1 MDFNFT
7 EEQNILRKTARDFLE
22 THCPSAFV
30 LEMEE
35 DERGCTEALWRGM
48 ADLGWMALII
58 PEDYEGVGGDFQD
71 LVVMLEEMGRACLP
85 GPFFS
90 TVVLG
95 ACSIMEA
102 GNEAQMQDFLPGI
115 AAGDKVLTLA
125 HTEPDATK
133 YDPYL
138 IKVTAV
144 PREKDFIINGTK
156 LFVPDALAADTL
168 ICAARTAGEPDA
180 MDGITLFLVDTKS
193 PGVQCTPLKTIA
205 GDKQYEVIFDQ
216 VHLRE
221 EDILGGLN
229 NGGTH
234 LEGILQR
241 GAVGKCAEMVGG
253 AQKVLEMASSYAKE
267 REQFGKPIGSYQ
279 AVQHHCANM
288 LMDVEASR
296 FITYKAGWML
306 SQGIPCRKEV
316 AAAKAWVGEAYRR
329 VSALGHQVLG
339 ATAYIIEHD
348 MPIYSRRA
356 KAAEVTLGDA
366 GFFRRIM
373 AQEIG
378 L

>member
-22 THCPSAFV
+22 KHCPSGFV
-30 LEMEE
+30 LEMEK
-35 DERGCTEALWRGM
+35 DERGYTEELWRGM

-58 PEDYEGVGGDFQD
+58 PEEYDGVGGNFMD

-95 ACSIMEA
+95 AHGIMEA
-102 GNEAQMQDFLPGI
+102 GNRSQMQAFLPGI
-115 AAGDKVLTLA
+115 AAGDLVLTLA
-125 HTEPDATK
+125 HTEPDAAK

-138 IKVTAV
+138 IKVSAS
-144 PREKDFIINGTK
+144 PREGGFALNGTK
-156 LFVPDALAADTL
+156 LFVPDAHVADHIL
-168 ICAARTAGEPDA
+168 CAARTAGAPGA
-180 MDGITLFLVDTKS
+180 MDGITLFMVDAKG
-193 PGVQCTPLKTIA
+193 PGLQWSPLKTIA
-205 GDKQYEVIFDQ
+205 GDKQFEVVFDQ
-216 VHLRE
+216 VRLQE
-221 EDILGGLN
+221 EHILGELDH
-229 NGGTH
+229 GGRH
-234 LEGILQR
+234 LEKILQK
-241 GAVGKCAEMVGG
+241 GALGKCAEMVGG

-267 REQFGKPIGSYQ
+267 REQFGRPIGSYQ

-288 LMDVEASR
+288 LMDVESSR
-296 FITYKAGWML
+296 FITYEAGWMM
-306 SQGIPCRKEV
+306 SQGMPCTRQV

-339 ATAYIIEHD
+339 ATAYIVEHD
-348 MPIYSRRA
+348 MPLYSRRA
-356 KAAEVTLGDA
+356 KAAEVSLGDA
-366 GFFRRIM
+366 GFFRNIM

>member
-1 MDFNFT
+1 MDFSFT

-22 THCPSAFV
+22 SKCPSAFV
-30 LEMEE
+30 LEMEK
-35 DERGCTEALWRGM
+35 DERGYTEELWRGM
-48 ADLGWMALII
+48 AELGWMALTI
-58 PEDYEGVGGDFQD
+58 PEEYEGVGGDFLD

-95 ACSIMEA
+95 AYSVMEA
-102 GNEAQMQDFLPGI
+102 GNESQMRELLPKI
-115 AAGDKVLTLA
+115 ATGNIFLTLA
-125 HTEPDATK
+125 YTEPGTTK

-138 IKVTAV
+138 IKVNASDQD
-144 PREKDFIINGTK
+144 RNFIIDGTK
-156 LFVPDALAADTL
+156 LFVPDAHVADYV
-168 ICAARTAGEPDA
+168 ICAARTSGEPSSQE
-180 MDGITLFLVDTKS
+180 GITLFRVDTKS
-193 PGVQCTPLKTIA
+193 SGIEYNPLKTIA
-205 GDKQYEVIFDQ
+205 GDKQYEVIFDK
-216 VHLRE
+216 VHVPE

-229 NGGTH
+229 NGGRH
-234 LEGILQR
+234 LEKILQK

-253 AQKVLEMASSYAKE
+253 AQRVLEMASSYAKE

-288 LMDVEASR
+288 LMDVESSR

-306 SQGIPCRKEV
+306 SKGIPCTKEV
-316 AAAKAWVGEAYRR
+316 SAAKAWVGEACRR

-339 ATAYIIEHD
+339 ATAYIVEHD
-348 MPIYSRRA
+348 MPLYSRRA
-356 KAAEVTLGDA
+356 KAAEASLGDA
-366 GFFRRIM
+366 GFFRHIM